1 MAKDS
6 VRSGRATGGIIV
18 VTFVLSALAGAC
30 ATSEPAARSERRA
43 RLDSL
48 RAANDRLHRELRV
61 AYDSLE
67 FFDDIYAG
75 QYWRDRRRLNERID
89 RLRFRLARYADGGR
103 TVRTY
108 RAGALFE
115 PASATLTKAGRA
127 RLDSLARRLRRNPL
141 AGRRFRIEGHT
152 DDVPVGPSL
161 RDKYP
166 SNWELSSARAGAVLR
181 YLTEERG
188 LSTDRFEM
196 AGFGAARP
204 VATNETAAGR
214 RRNRRVRVSVL
225 PEVRE

>member
-1 MAKDS
+1 
-6 VRSGRATGGIIV
+6 
-18 VTFVLSALAGAC
+18 
-30 ATSEPAARSERRA
+30 
-43 RLDSL
+43 
-48 RAANDRLHRELRV
+48 
-61 AYDSLE
+61 
-67 FFDDIYAG
+67 
-75 QYWRDRRRLNERID
+75 
-89 RLRFRLARYADGGR
+89 
-103 TVRTY
+103 
-108 RAGALFE
+108 
-115 PASATLTKAGRA
+115 
-127 RLDSLARRLRRNPL
+127 
-141 AGRRFRIEGHT
+141 
-152 DDVPVGPSL
+152 VGPSL